1 MKKVVAI
8 GLCIAMCVMM
18 ILCVVPA
25 AVSANT
31 SVTVSGTYQNG
42 VLSISWTETLPEGY
56 ALTKVTVGSVTKSG
70 SYTGNKADISVN
82 LRPGKYDDAECV
94 FTGPGES
101 ITSKFSL
108 VIPTGSVGIKTFEIE
123 QYPSGSRK
131 GRIKI
136 RDEFGEIPVGLKVT
150 ISGVEG
156 SLIEIEKGN
165 YTSFDLPEDMD
176 SVKLEAEPQ
185 TVNYEGYSILFEQ
198 ASSNTLKVQLS
209 PEEQLGFQFKED
221 HRSFNADTGTLQVTW
236 NAASANGTDIVAIVV
251 NGKTYDVVSDYSGG
265 FTADLSALAPGH
277 YDMSYVFLKTSGTKV
292 TLSVDSLERG
302 GELATE
308 LSVKVENGKI
318 TATLTDKSLKR
329 PVANADVKLRIGQ
342 TDFPAQK
349 TDKNGKVV
357 FNNAPPT
364 DVSTV
369 LCIFTGMTDGAIL
382 YSGCTGSMTG
392 IVTIPPTPTT
402 TGSSS
407 STTRPPTTNTP
418 TKRPDTSTPDSDST
432 ATSGTVETPP
442 SYAVIAGA
450 GTTSVLNDKIG
461 VNVTYDQGILE
472 QFGMSEAEFN
482 SRALLLI
489 PKDFYSSLSGSNSTV
504 MLSARYSPIKV
515 TSQQISSAV
524 SNISKFSKY
533 DAANVQTVTMDM
545 GLLIGDTQTAIPFS
559 SDEYQL
565 QVRLP
570 VPSGMKDCDVLAV
583 AYTNETSLGTPT
595 EVKVKDGYLEFAVQ
609 QLGTFTVLG
618 FSKDSGNGGGGIPTM
633 ILVLLIVGVLMLIG
647 AGLLIYFFV
656 IRKPK
661 DDDDDLPPD
670 DGSDLGGPNGGEPD
684 APMPIVPDGYE
695 PILPIP
701 EAEGGAAGSIPVDP
715 RTDTVP
721 LNRQSAAAESRD
733 IFSSDSRD
741 IYSSDT
747 RDIYSSASR
756 QPAPAPRA
764 RAEDVTLGAYR
775 ASKGAEHAAPKKRTK
790 KDPSDYDIKL

>member
-31 SVTVSGTYQNG
+31 SITVSGTYQNG
-42 VLSISWTETLPEGY
+42 VLSVSWNETLPEGY
-56 ALTKVTVGSVTKSG
+56 ALTKIKVGSVTKSG
-70 SYTGNKADISVN
+70 SYTGNKADISVS
-82 LRPGKYDDAECV
+82 LRPGNYNDAECV

-108 VIPTGSVGIKTFEIE
+108 VIPTGSVAIKTFEIE

-131 GRIKI
+131 GRVKI
-136 RDEFGEIPVGLKVT
+136 RDEFGEIPVGLKLT
-150 ISGVEG
+150 ISGTEG
-156 SLIEIEKGN
+156 SSIEVGKGN
-165 YTSFDLPEDMD
+165 YTSFDIPEDMD
-176 SVKLEAEPQ
+176 SIKLDAESQ

-198 ASSNTLKVQLS
+198 ASSDTLKVQLS
-209 PEEQLGFQFKED
+209 PEEQLGFKFDEN
-221 HRSFNADTGTLQVTW
+221 HRSFNADSGTLQVTW
-236 NAASANGTDIVAIVV
+236 NADSANGTDVVAVVV
-251 NGKTYDVVSDYSGG
+251 NGKTYSVVSDYNGG
-265 FTADLSALAPGH
+265 FTADLSSLAPGH
-277 YDMSYVFLKTSGTKV
+277 YDMSYVFHKTSGTEV
-292 TLSVDSLERG
+292 TLSVNPLVRG
-302 GELATE
+302 GTLSTE
-308 LSVKVENGKI
+308 LSVKVENNKI
-318 TATLTDKSLKR
+318 TAILTDKVLKR

-342 TDFPAQK
+342 TDFPAKK

-357 FNNAPPT
+357 FNNAPPS

-369 LCIFTGMTDGAIL
+369 LCIFEGMADDTIL

-407 STTRPPTTNTP
+407 NNTTRPPTTNTP
-418 TKRPDTSTPDSDST
+418 TRRPGTSSPDPT
-432 ATSGTVETPP
+432 ATSGTSETQP

-461 VNVTYDQGILE
+461 VNITYDQGILD
-472 QFGMSEAEFN
+472 QFSMSEAEFN

-489 PKDFYSSLSGSNSTV
+489 PKDFYSSLAGSNNTV

-533 DAANVQTVTMDM
+533 DAAHVQTITMDM

-570 VPSGMKDCDVLAV
+570 VPAGMKNCDVLAV

-609 QLGTFTVLG
+609 QLGTFTILG
-618 FSKDSGNGGGGIPTM
+618 FSKDSGTSSGGIPAM

-670 DGSDLGGPNGGEPD
+670 DGGDLPDGSNDGGPD
-684 APMPIVPDGYE
+684 SPMPIAPDGYE

-701 EAEGGAAGSIPVDP
+701 DAEDRTAGSIPIDP

-721 LNRQSAAAESRD
+721 LNSQTAAAEPRD

-741 IYSSDT
+741 IYSSDS

-775 ASKGAEHAAPKKRTK
+775 SSKGAEHAAPKKRTK
-790 KDPSDYDIKL
+790 KDPSDYDIQL

>member
-8 GLCIAMCVMM
+8 GLCIAMCAMM

-31 SVTVSGTYQNG
+31 SITVSGTYDNG
-42 VLSISWTETLPEGY
+42 VLTVSWNETLPEGY
-56 ALTKVTVGSVTKSG
+56 SLTKVKVGSVTKNVSF
-70 SYTGNKADISVN
+70 TGNKADISIN
-82 LRPGKYDDAECV
+82 LRPGKYEDAECI
-94 FTGPGES
+94 FTGSGDA

-108 VIPTGSVGIKTFEIE
+108 TIPTGSVAIKTFEIE

-136 RDEFGEIPVGLKVT
+136 RDEFDQIPVGLKLN
-150 ISGVEG
+150 ISGFEG
-156 SLIEIEKGN
+156 SPIEVGKEN
-165 YTSFDLPEDMD
+165 YTSFDIPEGMD
-176 SVKLEAEPQ
+176 SIKLVAESQ
-185 TVNYEGYSILFEQ
+185 TINYEGYRILFESE
-198 ASSNTLKVQLS
+198 SSNTLKIKLS
-209 PEEQLGFQFKED
+209 PEEQLGFKFNEN
-221 HRSFNADTGTLQVTW
+221 HRSFDADAGTLQVTW
-236 NAASANGTDIVAIVV
+236 NAGSANGTDVVAVVV
-251 NGKTYDVVSDYSGG
+251 NGKTYSVVSDYNGG
-265 FTADLSALAPGH
+265 FTADLSSLAPGH
-277 YDMSYVFLKTSGTKV
+277 YDMSYVFRKSSGTEV

-342 TDFPAQK
+342 TDFPARK

-407 STTRPPTTNTP
+407 NTTRPPTTSRP
-418 TKRPDTSTPDSDST
+418 TKRPDPSSSDPT
-432 ATSGTVETPP
+432 ATSGTTETQP

-450 GTTSVLNDKIG
+450 GTTSVVNDKIG
-461 VNVTYDQGILE
+461 VNVTYDQGILD
-472 QFGMSEAEFN
+472 QFSMSEAEFN

-489 PKDFYSSLSGSNSTV
+489 PKDFYSSLAGSKSTV

-533 DAANVQTVTMDM
+533 DAARVLTVTMDM

-570 VPSGMKDCDVLAV
+570 VPTGMKDCDVLAV
-583 AYTNETSLGTPT
+583 AYTNETSLGSPT

-609 QLGTFTVLG
+609 QLGTFTILG
-618 FSKDSGNGGGGIPTM
+618 FSKDSSNGGGGIPTL
-633 ILVLLIVGVLMLIG
+633 ILVLLIVGLLMLVG

-661 DDDDDLPPD
+661 DDDDDDFPPD
-670 DGSDLGGPNGGEPD
+670 GGGELPGGPNGSGPD
-684 APMPIVPDGYE
+684 SPMPIVPDGYE

-701 EAEGGAAGSIPVDP
+701 DAENGTAGSIPVDP
-715 RTDTVP
+715 RMDTVP
-721 LNRQSAAAESRD
+721 LSGQTPDAESRD

-741 IYSSDT
+741 IYSS
-747 RDIYSSASR
+747 ASR
-756 QPAPAPRA
+756 QPAPAPRT

-775 ASKGAEHAAPKKRTK
+775 TSKGAEHAAPKKRTK
-790 KDPSDYDIKL
+790 KDPSDYDIKF